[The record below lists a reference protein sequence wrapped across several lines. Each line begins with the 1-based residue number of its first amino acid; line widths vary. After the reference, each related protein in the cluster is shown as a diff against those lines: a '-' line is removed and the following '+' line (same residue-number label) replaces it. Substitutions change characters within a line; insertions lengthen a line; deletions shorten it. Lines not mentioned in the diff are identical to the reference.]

1 MAILNNNW
9 FLEPVFDFEYKS
21 YEVLGYTQFL
31 DNHFS
36 QWEFYPYIDKLMKR
50 IAELSTYSKAKIS
63 LEEKLERDIDSIDIK
78 NQKILKRPV
87 EDKNGI
93 IAELQQIIQ
102 FADLHLNKCFK
113 QAHLELE
120 TALKEIEITQLG
132 ISDSH
137 EDHGLLLFKNQNQT
151 RIYSY
156 NLRMIMRPG
165 NTDVYKDVKTIFLDE
180 VHTGILT
187 NFNDLKWNIIR
198 NSTRELGTNA
208 FLVESNTPVPHFEML
223 LPMAKNYLIGRV
235 R

>member
-1 MAILNNNW
+1 MATLNDNW

-31 DNHFS
+31 NNHFA

-63 LEEKLERDIDSIDIK
+63 LEEKLERDIDSIDLK

-87 EDKNGI
+87 EDKKGV

-102 FADLHLNKCFK
+102 FADIHLNKCFK

-137 EDHGLLLFKNQNQT
+137 EDHGLLLFRNHNQT

-165 NTDVYKDVKTIFLDE
+165 NTDLYKDVKTIFLDE
-180 VHTGILT
+180 VSTGMLT

-198 NSTRELGTNA
+198 NSTRDLGTNA
-208 FLVESNTPVPHFEML
+208 FLVESNTDVPHFEML
-223 LPMAKNYLIGRV
+223 LPMVKNYLIARV